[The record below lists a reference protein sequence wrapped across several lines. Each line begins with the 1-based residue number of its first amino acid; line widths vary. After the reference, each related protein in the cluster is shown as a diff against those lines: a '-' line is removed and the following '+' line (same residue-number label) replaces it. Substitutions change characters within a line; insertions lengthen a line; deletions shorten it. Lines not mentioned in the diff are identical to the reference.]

1 MSQQQWPYVKCRPVG
16 GVFIRKSAFGN
27 RAPMMDAVSATEA
40 GAAGTPSSVAGE
52 LRLASRLPELTL
64 QGIYGIIFP

>member
-1 MSQQQWPYVKCRPVG
+1 
-16 GVFIRKSAFGN
+16 
-27 RAPMMDAVSATEA
+27 MMDAVSATEA